1 MRRVE
6 PAAGVDPP
14 PAERGAA
21 QGSGLAEIWA
31 SRQAEDGRD
40 RVPDTAGLSLGLVAW
55 GDRAWEGD
63 DVPFAGCCD
72 RVHGPPSS
80 HARLVESVYPVAS
93 GGKPV
98 DTPIGR
104 RGLVNMPPDANRV
117 GRGGALG
124 RSGVRGLG
132 GRGPWPVAPLRQHDL
147 VPLRPQD
154 VVRRGYDAIGSR
166 YTEWSAASEVR
177 LRFVG
182 EMLDRV
188 PAESWVLD
196 LGCGAGEPATRLLSE
211 RCNVIGVDLSEV
223 QIGMARRA
231 APAADFVIADITRFA
246 LRPASVQG
254 VASFYAL
261 GHVPAA
267 EHEPLL
273 RVIAD
278 WLRPGGVLVT
288 SAPIGASEGVEEGW
302 LGVPMFF
309 GGIGQDATIKAAKE
323 AGLQIELA
331 ERVPED
337 EGDGRTVE
345 FLWLIAHK

>member
-1 MRRVE
+1 M
-6 PAAGVDPP
+6 
-14 PAERGAA
+14 
-21 QGSGLAEIWA
+21 
-31 SRQAEDGRD
+31 
-40 RVPDTAGLSLGLVAW
+40 
-55 GDRAWEGD
+55 
-63 DVPFAGCCD
+63 
-72 RVHGPPSS
+72 
-80 HARLVESVYPVAS
+80 
-93 GGKPV
+93 
-98 DTPIGR
+98 
-104 RGLVNMPPDANRV
+104 
-117 GRGGALG
+117 
-124 RSGVRGLG
+124 
-132 GRGPWPVAPLRQHDL
+132 
-147 VPLRPQD
+147 PLRPQD

>member
-1 MRRVE
+1 MTR
-6 PAAGVDPP
+6 
-14 PAERGAA
+14 
-21 QGSGLAEIWA
+21 
-31 SRQAEDGRD
+31 
-40 RVPDTAGLSLGLVAW
+40 
-55 GDRAWEGD
+55 
-63 DVPFAGCCD
+63 
-72 RVHGPPSS
+72 GPPSRVMRAS
-80 HARLVESVYPVAS
+80 AAS
-93 GGKPV
+93 GAV
-98 DTPIGR
+98 
-104 RGLVNMPPDANRV
+104 
-117 GRGGALG
+117 
-124 RSGVRGLG
+124 
-132 GRGPWPVAPLRQHDL
+132 RQHDL

-196 LGCGAGEPATRLLSE
+196 LGCGAGEPATRMLSE

-223 QIGMARRA
+223 QICMARRA